1 MTDSPLQRLFWRVV
15 DALDYLLTLVRLRI
29 LDALAGPEPETP
41 ADLRRKRDREQLER
55 AFPEIHCKEPDA
67 AISHSTDRVSP
78 EDGSRSMGGDAA
90 PRLAPP

>member
-15 DALDYLLTLVRLRI
+15 DALDYLLTLVSLRI

-55 AFPEIHCKEPDA
+55 AFPEMDA
-67 AISHSTDRVSP
+67 AISHYAYRHRK
-78 EDGSRSMGGDAA
+78 G
-90 PRLAPP
+90 